1 MLTLIVSL
9 RFDLV
14 LSYPLSYGA
23 KWVSTEKRTRWKERK
38 KERTDGRTKNEE
50 GGTDE
55 EGGEGGG
62 GGRRET
68 NKRKSG
74 EPIADLDIGEKSHR
88 EAQMSC

>member
-1 MLTLIVSL
+1 MG
-9 RFDLV
+9 FDREENEV
-14 LSYPLSYGA
+14 ERTKEGA
-23 KWVSTEKRTRWKERK
+23 DG
-38 KERTDGRTKNEE
+38 RTDGRTKNEE

-55 EGGEGGG
+55 EGGEGGGG